1 MTKRTFLAIKIN
13 PKEEMLRRIQYLK
26 TNLAEENISWI
37 RQDHLHI
44 TLRFIGATAEKEVV
58 RIEDELQK
66 VVVNF
71 EKTEINLSGLFL
83 FGSTHSPKL
92 IWFGVEPGKIITDLA
107 AEIDQVLSPLGFE
120 RDRQNFIPHLSI
132 GRIRKL
138 RNKEFFHRVIE
149 SADQN
154 LIQTERIEKII
165 FYESILKNSGAEYA
179 VLKEFSLLD

>member
-1 MTKRTFLAIKIN
+1 
-13 PKEEMLRRIQYLK
+13 
-26 TNLAEENISWI
+26 
-37 RQDHLHI
+37 
-44 TLRFIGATAEKEVV
+44 
-58 RIEDELQK
+58 
-66 VVVNF
+66 
-71 EKTEINLSGLFL
+71 
-83 FGSTHSPKL
+83 
-92 IWFGVEPGKIITDLA
+92 VEPGKIITDLA
-107 AEIDQVLSPLGFE
+107 AEIDQVLTPLGFE